1 MTIAVNGELRE
12 VAPGSTLGA
21 LLDALGVRRDGMAV
35 ARNDAVVPRALVDD
49 TPLAPDDRV
58 EIIVAVAG
66 G

>member
-1 MTIAVNGELRE
+1 MTIEVNGEARE

-35 ARNDAVVPRALVDD
+35 ACNDAVVPRARVEG
-49 TPLAPDDRV
+49 TPLAPGDRI